1 MAIHESN
8 ARPISLVKWRRAI
21 FLALTSACLVTWGLA
36 SWARPND
43 AVPYPTGY
51 RHWTHV
57 KSSLVGPKHPNF
69 EREGGFHHT
78 YANEKALE
86 GYRTGKFPDGSTLVD
101 DGLESKET
109 ANGALIEGPRRRVA
123 VMLKDSK
130 RYAETGGWG
139 YEVFKGDS
147 QTERL
152 GAAEVVAKCFAC
164 HGQQKERD
172 SVFSE
177 FRK

>member
-1 MAIHESN
+1 MPIYESSE
-8 ARPISLVKWRRAI
+8 RPSLLAKRRRAI
-21 FLALTSACLVTWGLA
+21 FLALIATCLITWSLA
-36 SWARPND
+36 LGAKPGD

-57 KSSLVGPKHPNF
+57 KSTLVGPKHPSY
-69 EREGGFHHT
+69 EREGGFHHI
-78 YANEKALE
+78 YANENALE
-86 GYRTGKFPDGSTLVD
+86 GYRAGKFPDGSVLVD
-101 DGLESKET
+101 DGLELKEI
-109 ANGALIEGPRRRVA
+109 ANGAVVEGPRRRIA
-123 VMLKDSK
+123 VMLKDGK

-164 HGQQKERD
+164 HGKQTERD

-177 FRK
+177 IRK